1 MILKLPGHLAFK
13 SLAVISLVLVQPAL
27 AQDEQE
33 SVGFGLAMADQEG
46 HQAVGAGSGGAFGG
60 EAIAARNGE
69 VPEGVEPLQ
78 RDIFTSDDFYQDVDL
93 WSDPRYFRCN
103 SPMGLESQW
112 GAYGNAIIGD
122 NPPGSGSWGFCD
134 ADYPRE
140 NIVSPYEFDTAQKH
154 YEALLAEAEEAGATL
169 KRPMDD
175 LPDWNGIFT
184 DSSENWFWGRI
195 VQSTTVLSLLT
206 PEYQKRFVQEAYHH
220 ANTNAA
226 MWPSQYCWPEGFL
239 RRWHEHSVRDHQVL
253 MNEDIIQILTG
264 VADNF
269 LTQIRV
275 GEEFIIEE
283 GSPPRLGEAV
293 PRWYGE
299 TIGFWNGDNLIT
311 WTSNVQGWMTHGGFE
326 HSNQMQ
332 TIEIYSPV
340 TDADGDLTGLR
351 HEAIVYDSEALV
363 EPIRMDRVLERLG
376 EFDER
381 DPYIFVECN
390 PTIYPVDGRA
400 QPVSPGQVID
410 YVVPDWFGRPW
421 AQMWERFHEEGM
433 ERPESEALFGF

>member
-1 MILKLPGHLAFK
+1 MTFRVPARLAFT
-13 SLAVISLVLVQPAL
+13 SLAVLGLAL
-27 AQDEQE
+27 AAPAQAADD
-33 SVGFGLAMADQEG
+33 SVGFGWPMADQEG
-46 HQAVGAGSGGAFGG
+46 HRAVGAGSGGAFGG

-69 VPEGVEPLQ
+69 VPEGVEALE
-78 RDIFTSDDFYQDVDL
+78 RDIFTSDDFYQDADL

-122 NPPGSGSWGFCD
+122 TPPGSGAWGYCD

-140 NIVSPYEFDTAQKH
+140 DIVSPYPFESAQEH
-154 YEALLAEAEEAGATL
+154 YEALMAEAVEAGATL
-169 KRPMDD
+169 KRPAGD
-175 LPDWNGIFT
+175 LPDWDGVYN

-195 VQSTTVLSLLT
+195 VQATTILSLLT
-206 PEYQKRFVQEAYHH
+206 PDYQQRFVQEAYHH

-253 MNEDIIQILTG
+253 MNPNVVQILTG

-269 LTQIRV
+269 LTQIRI
-275 GEEFIIEE
+275 GDEFTIED
-283 GSPPRLGEAV
+283 GSSPRLGQAV

-311 WTSNVQGWMTHGGFE
+311 WTSNIQGWMTHGGFE
-326 HSNQMQ
+326 HSNLMQ
-332 TIEIYSPV
+332 TIEIYSPERD
-340 TDADGDLTGLR
+340 DAGELIGLR
-351 HEAIVYDSEALV
+351 HETIFYDPEALV

-376 EFDER
+376 DYQDR

-390 PTIYPVDGRA
+390 PTIYPIDGRG
-400 QPVSPGQVID
+400 QPVSPGQVIE

-421 AQMWERFHEEGM
+421 AQMWERFHEQDM
-433 ERPESEALFGF
+433 ERPQGEALFGF